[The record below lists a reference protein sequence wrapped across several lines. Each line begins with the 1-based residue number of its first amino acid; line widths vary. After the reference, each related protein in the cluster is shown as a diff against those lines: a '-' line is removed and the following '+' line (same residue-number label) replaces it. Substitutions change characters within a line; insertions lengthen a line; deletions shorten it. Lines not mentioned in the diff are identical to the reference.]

1 MLMVTALSA
10 LQWQKTLNAT
20 MSSWPTLFLLPKN
33 VGMKHI
39 SISILWQYNCTKYRS
54 EISNMQCRFTNNL
67 RMENFVNVHFFFITA
82 YKETHHIRSY
92 CALVSTFS
100 VWSPLK
106 EATLTCDTKVYNLL
120 AESSSSLR
128 IRAKRTRTL
137 KGVPLKNEN
146 QFDYKHSIQRFQLKK
161 ITFVRNWMKMRSLST
176 WLCGKM
182 NNLLSLT

>member
-1 MLMVTALSA
+1 MYT
-10 LQWQKTLNAT
+10 
-20 MSSWPTLFLLPKN
+20 
-33 VGMKHI
+33 
-39 SISILWQYNCTKYRS
+39 
-54 EISNMQCRFTNNL
+54 
-67 RMENFVNVHFFFITA
+67 FFFITA

-146 QFDYKHSIQRFQLKK
+146 QFNYKHSIQRFQLKK
-161 ITFVRNWMKMRSLST
+161 NNIRAELNENEITV
-176 WLCGKM
+176 
-182 NNLLSLT
+182 NLTARKNE

>member
-1 MLMVTALSA
+1 
-10 LQWQKTLNAT
+10 
-20 MSSWPTLFLLPKN
+20 
-33 VGMKHI
+33 
-39 SISILWQYNCTKYRS
+39 
-54 EISNMQCRFTNNL
+54 MQCRFTNNL

-146 QFDYKHSIQRFQLKK
+146 QFNYKQYSTFSIKK
-161 ITFVRNWMKMRSLST
+161 K
-176 WLCGKM
+176 
-182 NNLLSLT
+182 

>member
-1 MLMVTALSA
+1 MA
-10 LQWQKTLNAT
+10 
-20 MSSWPTLFLLPKN
+20 KN
-33 VGMKHI
+33 SNCDNVILAYIILVAKKLVGMKHI
-39 SISILWQYNCTKYRS
+39 SISIVWQYNCTKYRS
-54 EISNMQCRFTNNL
+54 EISSMQCRFTNNM

-82 YKETHHIRSY
+82 YRKLITLLRSY

-106 EATLTCDTKVYNLL
+106 EATLTWETKVYNLL

-146 QFDYKHSIQRFQLKK
+146 QSIYSHSTQCRFRWTHLNK
-161 ITFVRNWMKMRSLST
+161 FVN
-176 WLCGKM
+176 
-182 NNLLSLT
+182 